1 MKSLTLILLVLAL
14 LLCVAIVTS
23 PRSTARLGTAGG
35 VGACCPPAVVPE
47 PERVAAPA
55 DPPAVPVR
63 AEQVIA
69 AYFHGTARCEACL
82 LTEQATRAVVEQHF
96 GPELAAQRLSFVS
109 VDYDLPE
116 NARFLTAYQ
125 LPCPSLVL
133 VRQAAGDD
141 LEWKLLAETWQWV
154 HEPLQLEHY
163 IETEVR
169 SFLAGEG
176 RSADAEAASTI
187 SAAEQP

>member
-1 MKSLTLILLVLAL
+1 MKSLPLILLGLAL
-14 LLCVAIVTS
+14 FLCVAIVTS
-23 PRSTARLGTAGG
+23 PRSTARSGTAGG

-47 PERVAAPA
+47 PERVVAPA
-55 DPPAVPVR
+55 DSPVAPVS
-63 AEQVIA
+63 AEQVIV
-69 AYFHGTARCEACL
+69 AYFHGTVRCEACL
-82 LTEQATRAVVEQHF
+82 RIEHESRVVVEQHF
-96 GPELAAQRLSFVS
+96 GPERAAQRLSFVS

-116 NARFLTAYQ
+116 NAHFLTAYQ

-133 VRQAAGDD
+133 VRQAAGQA

-154 HEPLQLEHY
+154 HEPLQLAHY

-176 RSADAEAASTI
+176 GSADAEAARTV